1 MSKGLIGKILIL
13 LGWIII
19 GIKAVYFQEDVF
31 RYIFI
36 GVAIVMFIMGGI
48 LIPTYSNKKEDI

>member
-19 GIKAVYFQEDVF
+19 GIKAVYYQEELF

-36 GVAIVMFIMGGI
+36 GAAIVMFIMGSI
-48 LIPTYSNKKEDI
+48 LIPTYSNKNEDI